1 MSAPLAT
8 VLERLSDA
16 KRSGGGWAASCPA
29 HNDRNPSL
37 SISERDDGQ
46 VLLYCHAGCFTE
58 AVVGALG
65 LQMGDLFPRSQRNGY
80 EQPTATWS
88 IKDAEGNTQALHVR
102 FDSPEGKRVVWKL
115 HDSGPKDWGLKGR
128 KPSTLPL
135 YGSEEVKDYPDDVP
149 IIVVE
154 GEKATDA
161 LRGALIPAIGSVTG
175 ASDTPGAEALE
186 VLRRRPVV
194 LWPDNDEEGRSHM
207 LRIAEALYGV
217 ASEVRIYEWKDAPV
231 KGADAADHPAVL
243 SRSKAGV
250 RALLGEMDATS
261 VWKPSP
267 EVSLSPSL
275 KGKDTEDTPK
285 RAPLMSLRF
294 NEIPDPGERR
304 YLVEGLM
311 PEGYPTLLHG
321 DGGVAKS
328 MVALSLGLAVARG
341 GGEWLGH
348 KVWDGG
354 PVLYLD
360 FELDAPEQR
369 RRALRVAR
377 GVGMVDAPDAFRYM
391 STLGYAAQES
401 FEAALREC
409 EEHGVKLL
417 ILDSLGPALQGD
429 ATAARDVIG
438 FVQRVMEPF
447 RAAGVTVLIV
457 DHQSRVTA
465 GQEYQQKD
473 AFGSVYKRNLT
484 RSVVQVEPLT
494 HQDGAL
500 TVRLR
505 HKKHN
510 FGPLAKAFAAD
521 LTFAHDSVTVRSRE
535 LGSADLATENTL
547 NATDRVKFAL
557 EGGPMFPNE
566 VAETT
571 GLALKTVKNA
581 LSKLREN
588 GTATNT
594 GETNNVGAKQVSLVS
609 LPLGDGDRDTRCQS
623 VVQDDGSF
631 RNLDALTLTETPA

>member
-1 MSAPLAT
+1 MMRPLDR
-8 VLERLSDA
+8 VLERLPTHRRRPDGGYSACCPAHHDKNPSLSVSEGDSGA
-16 KRSGGGWAASCPA
+16 VLLTCHAGCPLEAVLDGLGLTKADLFVRSRSGGGEPAS
-29 HNDRNPSL
+29 
-37 SISERDDGQ
+37 
-46 VLLYCHAGCFTE
+46 
-58 AVVGALG
+58 
-65 LQMGDLFPRSQRNGY
+65 
-80 EQPTATWS
+80 TWK
-88 IKDAEGNTQALHVR
+88 IKDADGNVRAVHVR
-102 FDSPEGKRVVWKL
+102 FDGPDGKKVLWKL
-115 HDSGPKDWGLKGR
+115 PGANDWGLGGFR
-128 KPSTLPL
+128 TADLPL
-135 YGSEEVKDYPDDVP
+135 YGSECVGDWPDDAP
-149 IIVVE
+149 IIVTE
-154 GEKATDA
+154 GEKAADA
-161 LRGALIPAIGSVTG
+161 LRTTHVPAVGTVTG
-175 ASDTPGAEALE
+175 ASGTPRDGALSI
-186 VLRRRPVV
+186 LKDRSVV
-194 LWPDNDEEGRSHM
+194 LWPDNDEAGRNHM
-207 LRIAEALYGV
+207 NRIASKLQGV
-217 ASEVRIYEWKDAPV
+217 ASEVRIYEWRDAPGE
-231 KGADAADHPAVL
+231 GADAADHPGIL
-243 SRSKAGV
+243 SRRREAMSD
-250 RALLGEMDATS
+250 LLREMAETP
-261 VWKPSP
+261 VWEPLM
-267 EVSLSPSL
+267 EESLSPSL
-275 KGKDTEDTPK
+275 KGKDTGDTPK
-285 RAPLMSLRF
+285 RATLRSLRF

-311 PEGYPTLLHG
+311 PESYPTLLHG

-328 MVALSLGLAVARG
+328 MLALSLGLAVAHG

-348 KVWDGG
+348 KVWNGG

-377 GVGMVDAPDAFRYM
+377 GVGLADAPDAFRYM
-391 STLGYAAQES
+391 STLGHGAQES
-401 FEAALREC
+401 FDAALREC
-409 EEHGVKLL
+409 EDHGVKLL

-429 ATAARDVIG
+429 ATAAKDVIG

-510 FGPLAKAFAAD
+510 FGPLAKPFAAD